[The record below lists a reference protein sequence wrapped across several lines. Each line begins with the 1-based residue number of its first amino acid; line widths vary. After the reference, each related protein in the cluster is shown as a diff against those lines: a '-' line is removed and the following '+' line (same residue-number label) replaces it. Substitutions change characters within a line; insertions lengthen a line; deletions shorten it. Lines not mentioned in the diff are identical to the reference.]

1 MCSDHIN
8 HGSLASSACKSLMPR
23 FIRLIVLKSRK
34 VFLLLLFL
42 KEVFF
47 IIFKDLVYAE
57 IANFPSATET
67 AKPAVRLNA
76 QQ

>member
-34 VFLLLLFL
+34 GFFLLFL

-47 IIFKDLVYAE
+47 IIFMDLVYAE
-57 IANFPSATET
+57 IANLPSATET